1 MNKPLTPSEGH
12 TTICAPATP
21 QAVGALAVIRLSGP
35 QAIEIASKVFH
46 SSACPDLTQSPGYKI
61 WYGTVTGPDGNHLDD
76 VLISVFKAPLS
87 YTGEDSVEFSCHGS
101 LYIRE
106 ALLQTL
112 VQQGAVLA
120 GPGEFTQRAFMNGKM
135 DLTQAEAVADL
146 IASENRTTHKLA
158 LDQMRG
164 AFSRELADLREQ
176 LLELAVLMELE
187 LDFAEEDV
195 EFADRQTLR
204 AILDRLLT
212 HINDLCD
219 SFHMGNAL
227 KKGVPVAIA
236 GVVNAGKSTLLNAL
250 LGEDKA
256 LVTPIAGTTRD
267 TIEDIVV
274 LDGIPF
280 RFIDTAGV
288 RHIADAAMHSQEYIE
303 KLGVERSL
311 ETIRTAPVLLLV
323 MDATRPETYAE
334 SLQLLKAYEKEHILL
349 IINKT
354 DVIHNKDVTLNN
366 LESTISNILV
376 TIGLKS
382 LLPKVS
388 MLSVSARE
396 KTGLEAVK
404 NDLVQRIRPVLEAHS
419 TTLTNVRHYQE
430 LHAAGQALQRVREGL
445 DTSLSNDLLAPDLRL
460 ALHHIGSLVGAISSD
475 DILGAIFSRF
485 CIGK

>member
-1 MNKPLTPSEGH
+1 MH

-21 QAVGALAVIRLSGP
+21 HAVGALSVIRMSGP
-35 QAIEIASKVFH
+35 KALDIASKVFR
-46 SSACPDLTQSPGYKI
+46 SSACSDLKESPGYRI
-61 WYGTVTGPDGNHLDD
+61 WYGTVTGPEGAFLDN
-76 VLISVFKAPLS
+76 VLVSVFRAPHS

-112 VQQGAVLA
+112 VTHGAVLA

-164 AFSRELADLREQ
+164 AFSKELAVLREQ
-176 LLELAVLMELE
+176 LLELASLMELE

-195 EFADRQTLR
+195 EFADKHTLR
-204 AILDRLLT
+204 ILLDRLLE
-212 HINDLCD
+212 HINGLCD

-267 TIEDIVV
+267 TIEDVVV

-288 RHIADAAMHSQEYIE
+288 RRIEHVEEHSQEYIE

-311 ETIRTAPVLLLV
+311 ETIRSAAVLLLV
-323 MDATRPETYAE
+323 LDATRPETYAE
-334 SLQLLKAYEKEHILL
+334 SLQLLQEYNDKDVLLL
-349 IINKT
+349 INKI
-354 DVIHNKDVTLNN
+354 DAVSNKDVTSSNIPQTL
-366 LESTISNILV
+366 SNILV
-376 TIGLKS
+376 TYDRKDLIS
-382 LLPKVS
+382 TES
-388 MLSVSARE
+388 IFFISASE

-404 NDLVQRIRPVLEAHS
+404 EDLVQRIRPVLDAHS
-419 TTLTNVRHYQE
+419 VTLTNVRHYQE
-430 LHAAGQALQRVREGL
+430 LRAAGLALERVREGL
-445 DTSLSNDLLAPDLRL
+445 DASLSNDLLTPDLRV

-475 DILGAIFSRF
+475 EVLGAIFSRF